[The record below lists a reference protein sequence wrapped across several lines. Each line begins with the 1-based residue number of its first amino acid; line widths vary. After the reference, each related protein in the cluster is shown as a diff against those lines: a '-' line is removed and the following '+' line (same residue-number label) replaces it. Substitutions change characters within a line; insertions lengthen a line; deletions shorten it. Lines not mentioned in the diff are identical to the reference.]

1 MSDLRLQI
9 DRLIEVGRHADADR
23 LLAAAFAERPKDPD
37 LHWLAA
43 RAALGR
49 DDPAGAQDH
58 LDQALASDPHHFGAR
73 FLSFAVAFDD
83 ERFVEAEAIVT
94 GLIREYPAD
103 AELIAWYAQL
113 MLKTLN
119 LEKARALVDEAFAR
133 DPQDRVARRVD
144 VLLLAIEGRAE
155 DAGIRLEE
163 LIRGD
168 PESLATARTL
178 FLVLVERGR
187 HREALEVGR
196 QLLRVDPANADLV
209 EALAEL
215 RAETHWIAIPAYPM
229 RRFGWVGAA
238 AVWGFG
244 VLGARATASWSTAWA
259 LTFLVVYLG
268 YIVYTWVY
276 PPLLK
281 RWLLRKGF

>member
-1 MSDLRLQI
+1 
-9 DRLIEVGRHADADR
+9 
-23 LLAAAFAERPKDPD
+23 
-37 LHWLAA
+37 
-43 RAALGR
+43 
-49 DDPAGAQDH
+49 
-58 LDQALASDPHHFGAR
+58 
-73 FLSFAVAFDD
+73 
-83 ERFVEAEAIVT
+83 RFVEAEAIVT

-103 AELIAWYAQL
+103 AELIAWYAQRT
-113 MLKTLN
+113 LKTLTP
-119 LEKARALVDEAFAR
+119 EKARALVDEAFAR

-209 EALAEL
+209 EAL
-215 RAETHWIAIPAYPM
+215 
-229 RRFGWVGAA
+229 
-238 AVWGFG
+238 
-244 VLGARATASWSTAWA
+244 
-259 LTFLVVYLG
+259 
-268 YIVYTWVY
+268 
-276 PPLLK
+276 
-281 RWLLRKGF
+281 